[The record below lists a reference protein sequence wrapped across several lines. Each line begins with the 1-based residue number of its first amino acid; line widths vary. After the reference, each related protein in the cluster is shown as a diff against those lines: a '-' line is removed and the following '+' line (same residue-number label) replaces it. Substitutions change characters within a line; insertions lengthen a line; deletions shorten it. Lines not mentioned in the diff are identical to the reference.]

1 MIAASSSSAG
11 GYCSG
16 GWTDNA
22 SVDCDSNGN
31 PTGVSTEY
39 GNFGNCQQAIGNTDC
54 SIAPESYY
62 SVDYCC
68 QPSMNG
74 GMKARKVKRNVMNE
88 RQCKVLL
95 RQGSEEI

>member
-1 MIAASSSSAG
+1 MCGNLQGVLYANSCAVIAASSSSAG

-16 GWTDNA
+16 DWTDNA
-22 SVDCDSNGN
+22 GVDCDSNGN

-39 GNFGNCQQAIGNTDC
+39 GKFGNCQQATGNTDC

-68 QPSMNG
+68 QPQLM
-74 GMKARKVKRNVMNE
+74 
-88 RQCKVLL
+88 
-95 RQGSEEI
+95 EE